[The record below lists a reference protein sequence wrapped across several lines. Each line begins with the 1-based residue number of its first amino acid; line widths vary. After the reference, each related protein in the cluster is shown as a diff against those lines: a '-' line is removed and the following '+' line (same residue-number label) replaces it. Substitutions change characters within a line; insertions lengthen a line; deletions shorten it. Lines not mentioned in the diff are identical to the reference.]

1 VSKTRT
7 DRELQLYAEELH
19 HSLTDPA
26 LGGVTLLNE
35 IAARYPAAISFAPGW
50 PPDED
55 YRGADVE
62 RYLRSFTE
70 HVCGRGPDSEGASGR
85 LLFQY
90 GPTAGIVRD
99 LVCRWL
105 AEEQNIAVDPAA
117 VVMTVGC
124 QEALAITVRTLFAEK
139 DDVLLVQTPSYFG
152 ILGVARILDI
162 DLVPVP
168 EGPNGLTA
176 EAVRQAIVQL
186 RQVGRRARALYVIP
200 SYANPSGHSM
210 DVAGREALL
219 DLAYELGLV
228 LIEDNAYGSFARTGP
243 QLPTLKSMDRTHVV
257 VHVGSFSKIAAPGLR
272 VGFIIADQ
280 RITGTV
286 PGDSPA
292 MLAGEMAKI
301 KSVLSV
307 NTSPICQAIL
317 GGMLIEARFRLT
329 EYYQARTS
337 AAADRLTA
345 MLDALNRLLGPLRT
359 QFPQLSW
366 SHPDGG
372 FFVQL
377 DVPFIADLAA
387 LTDSAQNFGVLWC
400 PMSLFRPDGGGI
412 RQIRLAS
419 SHVSGDDVERGITR
433 LARFVEHR
441 TAPARC

>member
-1 VSKTRT
+1 MRT
-7 DRELQLYAEELH
+7 DCELRLSAEELH
-19 HSLTDPA
+19 HSITDPA
-26 LGGVTLLNE
+26 LSGITLLNE

-50 PPDED
+50 PPDDD
-55 YRGADVE
+55 YRGTDVE
-62 RYLRSFTE
+62 RYLRIFTE
-70 HVCGRGPDSEGASGR
+70 HVCGRGPDSDSASGR

-99 LVCRWL
+99 LVTRWL

-117 VVMTVGC
+117 IVMTVGC

-139 DDVLLVQTPSYFG
+139 DDVLLVQAPSYFG

-162 DLVPVP
+162 DLMPVS
-168 EGPNGLTA
+168 EGPHGLTA

-186 RQVGRRARALYVIP
+186 RQAGRRARALYVIP

-210 DVAGREALL
+210 EVAAREALL
-219 DLAYELGLV
+219 ELAYEQGLV

-243 QLPTLKSMDRTHVV
+243 QLPTLKSMDRTRVV

-280 RITGTV
+280 RITGTAA
-286 PGDSPA
+286 GDSPA

-329 EYYQARTS
+329 EHYQARRS

-359 QFPQLSW
+359 QFPELSW
-366 SHPDGG
+366 SQPGGG

-377 DVPFIADLAA
+377 NVPFVADLAA

-400 PMSLFRPDGGGI
+400 PMSLFRTDGGGT

-419 SHVSGDDVERGITR
+419 SYASGDDVERGITR
-433 LARFVEHR
+433 LAHFIEHR
-441 TAPARC
+441 TAPARR

>member
-1 VSKTRT
+1 MSTTRT
-7 DRELQLYAEELH
+7 DDELQLRAEELH
-19 HSLTDPA
+19 HSIADPA
-26 LGGVTLLNE
+26 LSGITLLNE

-55 YRGADVE
+55 YRGADVG
-62 RYLRSFTE
+62 RYLQIFAE
-70 HVCGRGPDSEGASGR
+70 HACGRGPDSDAAAGR

-99 LVCRWL
+99 LVARWL
-105 AEEQNIAVDPAA
+105 AEEQNIVVDPAA

-139 DDVLLVQTPSYFG
+139 NDVLLVQAPSYFG
-152 ILGVARILDI
+152 ILGVARILDV
-162 DLVPVP
+162 DLLPVP
-168 EGPNGLTA
+168 EGPDGLTA
-176 EAVRQAIVQL
+176 EAVRQAAAQL
-186 RQVGRRARALYVIP
+186 RREGRRARALYVIP

-210 DVAGREALL
+210 DLATRQALL
-219 DLAYELGLV
+219 DLAYEQGLV
-228 LIEDNAYGSFARTGP
+228 LIEDNAYGSFTRTGAQP
-243 QLPTLKSMDRTHVV
+243 PTLKSLDRARVV

-280 RITGTV
+280 RIAGAV
-286 PGDSPA
+286 PGAAPG
-292 MLAGEMAKI
+292 MLAGELAKV

-317 GGMLIEARFRLT
+317 GGMLIEAQFRLT
-329 EYYQARTS
+329 QHAQARIS
-337 AAADRLTA
+337 AAAERLTA
-345 MLDALNRLLGPLRT
+345 MLDALDRLLGPLRMR
-359 QFPQLSW
+359 FPELSW
-366 SHPDGG
+366 SRPGGG

-377 DVPFIADLAA
+377 NVPFTADLAA

-419 SHVSGDDVERGITR
+419 SYASPDDVERGIAR
-433 LARFVEHR
+433 LAGFIEHR
-441 TAPARC
+441 AALASR